1 MKKYFRSSFILD
13 ISVETQYN
21 DRKGVLM
28 KKTEIS
34 TQNGLDEIDKQIL
47 SLMKDN
53 ARISLKSLAN
63 YTYLSSTA
71 ISARIEKLEKAGYIQ
86 GYFTKINPEKF
97 GLNIKAFINLEIEPI
112 QKKDFYPYIRS
123 YSNVVECNC
132 VTGEY
137 SMLIE
142 VLFSST
148 AELDRFINDL
158 QHFGKTKTQIVFST
172 PVEHR
177 DVY

>member
-1 MKKYFRSSFILD
+1 
-13 ISVETQYN
+13 
-21 DRKGVLM
+21 M
-28 KKTEIS
+28 KKTE
-34 TQNGLDEIDKQIL
+34 QNMQFGLDDVDCQIL
-47 SLMKDN
+47 ALMKDN
-53 ARISLKSLAN
+53 ARISLKTLAS

-71 ISARIEKLEKAGYIQ
+71 ISARIEKLERLGYIQ
-86 GYFTKINPEKF
+86 GYYTKLDISKF
-97 GLNIKAFINLEIEPI
+97 GLDIKAFINLELEPI

-123 YSNVVECNC
+123 CENVVECNC

-142 VLFSST
+142 VLFAST
-148 AELDRFINDL
+148 AELDHFINEL

-177 DVY
+177 DVLLKE

>member
-1 MKKYFRSSFILD
+1 
-13 ISVETQYN
+13 
-21 DRKGVLM
+21 M
-28 KKTEIS
+28 KKTE
-34 TQNGLDEIDKQIL
+34 QNMQFGLDDVDCQIL
-47 SLMKDN
+47 ALMKDN
-53 ARISLKSLAN
+53 ARISLKTLAS

-71 ISARIEKLEKAGYIQ
+71 ISARIEKLERLGYIQ
-86 GYFTKINPEKF
+86 GYYTKLDISKF
-97 GLNIKAFINLEIEPI
+97 GLDIKAFINLEIEPI

-123 YSNVVECNC
+123 CENVVECNC

-142 VLFSST
+142 VLFAST
-148 AELDRFINDL
+148 AELDHFINEL

-177 DVY
+177 DVLLKE

>member
-1 MKKYFRSSFILD
+1 
-13 ISVETQYN
+13 
-21 DRKGVLM
+21 M
-28 KKTEIS
+28 KKTE
-34 TQNGLDEIDKQIL
+34 QNIQIGLDDVDRQIL
-47 SLMKDN
+47 LLMKDN
-53 ARISLKSLAN
+53 ARISLKTLAS

-71 ISARIEKLEKAGYIQ
+71 ISARIEKLERLGYIQ
-86 GYFTKINPEKF
+86 GYYTKFDVSKF
-97 GLNIKAFINLEIEPI
+97 GLDIKAFINLELEPI

-123 YSNVVECNC
+123 CENVVECNC

-142 VLFSST
+142 VLFAST
-148 AELDRFINDL
+148 TELDHFINEL

-177 DVY
+177 DVLLKE

>member
-1 MKKYFRSSFILD
+1 
-13 ISVETQYN
+13 
-21 DRKGVLM
+21 M
-28 KKTEIS
+28 KKTE
-34 TQNGLDEIDKQIL
+34 QNIQIGLDDVDRQIL
-47 SLMKDN
+47 LLMKDN
-53 ARISLKSLAN
+53 ARISLKTLAS

-71 ISARIEKLEKAGYIQ
+71 ISARIEKLERLGYIQ
-86 GYFTKINPEKF
+86 GYYTKFDVSKF
-97 GLNIKAFINLEIEPI
+97 GLDIKAFINLELEPI

-123 YSNVVECNC
+123 CENVVECNC

-142 VLFSST
+142 VLFAST
-148 AELDRFINDL
+148 TELDHFINEL

-177 DVY
+177 DVLLKD